1 MGLGARVRKR
11 REALGLSQQE
21 LGEKAG
27 LTQPSLSDIERE
39 AQPDMTTAL
48 LKRLA
53 LALGCTTDY
62 LVGMHE
68 EEPMEPKPT
77 LRRRPGRPRKT
88 VSV

>member
-11 REALGLSQQE
+11 REALGLSQQA
-21 LGEKAG
+21 LGEMAD

-39 AQPDMTTAL
+39 VQPDITTAV

-68 EEPMEPKPT
+68 EEPMK
-77 LRRRPGRPRKT
+77 LRLIPRRQRGRPRKL
-88 VSV
+88 VGV